1 MYVVELAFDG
11 NPARLALRPAHR
23 DKLAALH
30 AAGKVRL
37 AGPYADESGA
47 LLVFD
52 VPDEEALDAIIAD
65 DPYYAADGV
74 RIVRRTRWNTV
85 VG

>member
-23 DKLAALH
+23 DKLTALH

-74 RIVRRTRWNTV
+74 RIVRRTQWNTV